1 MARLTYEVPFVPNTI
16 TAYAYKDPWF
26 ALGNL
31 IGRAWANN
39 YNERGI
45 NKLIDSMEGAI
56 PGREDPAV
64 SATPAETS
72 QNRIMEN
79 WNAANPL
86 PRVGTG
92 EIQGPVYTVG
102 ENVPGMLE
110 AGNIDLSNRPI
121 VRNPDGTISTVRSI
135 GVNLGGKEYLL
146 PTVSDDGK
154 ILSTDEAVQQF
165 RDTGKHLGVFDSPEA
180 STNYAQSLHN
190 QQAQAYGGNPI
201 NSLNQYIQALNAP
214 RSDLNYQQL
223 QQVLATGQ
231 PLPMS
236 DYSGL
241 GQAIG
246 QSQTDPQMMQNALA
260 DKNTNG
266 VMDAIG
272 QAAVNNG
279 YDGLESSVG
288 RAYGDVMN
296 LRQNPAQ
303 AAAQQS
309 AQQGQ
314 LQPFDMQNWIAQ
326 MKAEGRR
333 QGRPD
338 YQIDL
343 AIERMMPN
351 AQAYLDSYN
360 KQQADGIEAGMYQA
374 LDSGDWGEL
383 NKGWLQLQQYDPNRA
398 KAWGNTIPSLKDLY
412 STGAERE
419 NTILS
424 NSLEAQRENQKHLN
438 RMAEADNEA
447 QNARRNAEFNK
458 YLQNKYGRASSGSS
472 GGSSG
477 SGSSSGGGSPNQ
489 YQLMGNNMLNA
500 AANVFRGAD
509 RDQIAK
515 TTSDIVGFL
524 EAIDEDP
531 EKKAKYNPSILNML
545 QEAAYTGNALRE
557 YLDGHYESAN
567 QYSNAVS
574 NANSYFAQF
583 LPSNRIKQ

>member
-45 NKLIDSMEGAI
+45 NKLIDSMEGSI
-56 PGREDPAV
+56 PGQQTDQGAAN
-64 SATPAETS
+64 S
-72 QNRIMEN
+72 NLM
-79 WNAANPL
+79 NAALNSA
-86 PRVGTG
+86 GTDNQDS
-92 EIQGPVYTVG
+92 I
-102 ENVPGMLE
+102 
-110 AGNIDLSNRPI
+110 AGLQKAIDSM
-121 VRNPDGTISTVRSI
+121 
-135 GVNLGGKEYLL
+135 K
-146 PTVSDDGK
+146 
-154 ILSTDEAVQQF
+154 Q
-165 RDTGKHLGVFDSPEA
+165 
-180 STNYAQSLHN
+180 
-190 QQAQAYGGNPI
+190 
-201 NSLNQYIQALNAP
+201 
-214 RSDLNYQQL
+214 
-223 QQVLATGQ
+223 GQ

-260 DKNTNG
+260 NKNTNG

-326 MKAEGRR
+326 VKAEGRR

-424 NSLEAQRENQKHLN
+424 NSLEAQRENQEHLN

-447 QNARRNAEFNK
+447 QNARRNAEFNT

-509 RDQIAK
+509 RDQIAQ

-524 EAIDEDP
+524 EAINEDP

-545 QEAAYTGNALRE
+545 QEAAYTGNAIRE

-567 QYSNAVS
+567 QYSSAVS

>member
-45 NKLIDSMEGAI
+45 NKLIDSMEGSI
-56 PGREDPAV
+56 PGQQTDQGAVNSNLMNAALNSAGTDNQDSIAGLQKAIDSMKQGQPLPMSDYSGLGQAIGQSQTDPAV

-72 QNRIMEN
+72 QNRIMKN

-190 QQAQAYGGNPI
+190 QQAQAA
-201 NSLNQYIQALNAP
+201 S
-214 RSDLNYQQL
+214 
-223 QQVLATGQ
+223 
-231 PLPMS
+231 
-236 DYSGL
+236 
-241 GQAIG
+241 
-246 QSQTDPQMMQNALA
+246 
-260 DKNTNG
+260 
-266 VMDAIG
+266 
-272 QAAVNNG
+272 
-279 YDGLESSVG
+279 
-288 RAYGDVMN
+288 
-296 LRQNPAQ
+296 
-303 AAAQQS
+303 QQS

-438 RMAEADNEA
+438 RMAEADNVA

-458 YLQNKYGRASSGSS
+458 YLQNKYGGASSGSS

-567 QYSNAVS
+567 QYSSAVS